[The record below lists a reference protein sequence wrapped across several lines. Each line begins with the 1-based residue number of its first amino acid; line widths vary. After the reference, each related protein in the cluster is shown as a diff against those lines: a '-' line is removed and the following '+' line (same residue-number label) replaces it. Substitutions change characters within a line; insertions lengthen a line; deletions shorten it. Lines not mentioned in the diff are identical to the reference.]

1 MRLFPIALL
10 FLATPA
16 MAQQPPP
23 MPEQQAWQIMYSR
36 EVIAHQQDLAAA
48 LKQQAQIEALTKERD
63 ELKAKLASEPKPPP
77 VASLPPKLV
86 PKPNGE

>member
-10 FLATPA
+10 PLLLATPA

-48 LKQQAQIEALTKERD
+48 LKQQAQIDALTKEVAD
-63 ELKAKLASEPKPPP
+63 LKAKLPAKLPAEPGKP
-77 VASLPPKLV
+77 
-86 PKPNGE
+86 

>member
-1 MRLFPIALL
+1 MKRLALLPL

-23 MPEQQAWQIMYSR
+23 MPPDQQAWQIMYSR

-48 LKQQAQIEALTKERD
+48 LKQQAQIEALTKEVAD
-63 ELKAKLASEPKPPP
+63 LKAKLPAEPGKP
-77 VASLPPKLV
+77 
-86 PKPNGE
+86 